1 MASLLW
7 QFSCA
12 LATMWE
18 GVLSLVRQGLRRRP
32 RRRTTAR
39 VVDESAL
46 GEAADAGDVAAR
58 GAPVPAPGTQ
68 LASAVLAMAR
78 GAVRLDGEGDRGA
91 EEAWAAASGWRPA
104 RAPDEVGHLMVRESL
119 RYVIYA

>member
-1 MASLLW
+1 
-7 QFSCA
+7 
-12 LATMWE
+12 MWG
-18 GVLSLVRQGLRRRP
+18 GVLSLVRQGLIRRRP

-46 GEAADAGDVAAR
+46 GEAAAEAGDVAAR
-58 GAPVPAPGTQ
+58 GATAAAPGAQ
-68 LASAVLAMAR
+68 LARAVLAMAR
-78 GAVRLDGEGDRGA
+78 GAVVRLDGGRRGA

-104 RAPDEVGHLMVRESL
+104 RAADEVGHLMVRESL